1 MKKSVYDWDE
11 SPQKSY
17 QFLLEMVVRAR
28 DFCEMQGGDSG
39 NPDEAYK
46 DYFQYQRSSI
56 ENGDRAFSHHLWS
69 MASGLKPLK
78 FYSFDEMIVFQ
89 KDNSFLVPLNKYPS
103 AILWLVHDIQQLRYM
118 KRKSFLA
125 NRGSYF
131 LKNNHSLDGIEEGA
145 EPFDYEAID
154 NKEED
159 FKQYLINDEVPQV
172 LMTWQS
178 FKKFVVPVVIGT
190 DAVVSYREENNGWWK
205 IEVKHNAP
213 TGKTNIRIEDK
224 AKFERSASRE
234 NIEHNREVLDGATD
248 LWNKK
253 IELQKKLGYPYS
265 ESYEEYIRFLKTRFS
280 CLVLDLPKIDI
291 KISMKFEDILN
302 ILIPSI
308 RSKV

>member
-1 MKKSVYDWDE
+1 MKKSVYDLRE
-11 SPQKSY
+11 TKERNY
-17 QFLLEMVVRAR
+17 LFLLEMIIRAR
-28 DFCEMQGGDSG
+28 DFCERQGGDAG
-39 NPDEAYK
+39 DPNEAYK
-46 DYFQYQRSSI
+46 DYSQYMREDFKKNDDYFPNHI
-56 ENGDRAFSHHLWS
+56 FF
-69 MASGLKPLK
+69 MALGTAQLRLR
-78 FYSFDEMIVFQ
+78 SFDDMVFHK
-89 KDNSFLVPLNKYPS
+89 KDNSFLVELSKYPS
-103 AILWLVHDIQQLRYM
+103 AISWLVHDIQQLRYM

-131 LKNNHSLDGIEEGA
+131 LKQNHSLDGIEEA
-145 EPFDYEAID
+145 TEPFDYEAID

-159 FKQYLINDEVPQV
+159 FKQYLISDEVPQV

-253 IELQKKLGYPYS
+253 IELQKELGYPYS
-265 ESYEEYIRFLKTRFS
+265 ESYEEYIRFLETRFS
-280 CLVLDLPKIDI
+280 RLVLDLPKIDI
-291 KISMKFEDILN
+291 KISMKFEDIIN